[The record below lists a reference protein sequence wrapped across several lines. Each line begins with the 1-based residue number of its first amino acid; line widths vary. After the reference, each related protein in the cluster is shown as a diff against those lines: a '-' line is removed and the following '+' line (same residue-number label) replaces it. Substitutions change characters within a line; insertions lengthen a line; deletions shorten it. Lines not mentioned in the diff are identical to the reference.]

1 MSTTT
6 DDIPGLE
13 GEQQLTIQGVMPQAE
28 DTLQTITNLARQ
40 LVALQETEAEEA
52 KALEDTQAKI
62 KDIAE
67 KRLPTLLEA
76 VGLTELRLNDGKK
89 VTIKTDYYA
98 SPRDGAFAW
107 LRERNMGAV
116 IKEVVSVPST
126 MKERLHELGIGFEVK
141 ESIHPSTLKALVKE
155 QIEAGNEFPQEL
167 FGVHI
172 ADKVVVK

>member
-1 MSTTT
+1 MNTAT

-13 GEQQLTIQGVMPQAE
+13 EQQLTIPRVMPQQE

-40 LVALQETEAEEA
+40 LVNLQEQEADQA
-52 KALEDTQAKI
+52 KALEETQAKI

-98 SPRDGAFAW
+98 SPKAGAYEW
-107 LRERNMGAV
+107 LRQHNMGAV
-116 IKEVVSVPST
+116 IKETVVVDSSS
-126 MKERLHELGIGFEVK
+126 KERLKEAGIGFESK
-141 ESIHPSTLKALVKE
+141 EAIHPSTLKALVKE